1 MTKPMPD
8 QLAEFTL
15 AFERFTRRF
24 KVAEAAAALENSLN
38 ALDVQALLFIND
50 NPGCS
55 LGEVARYL
63 QVALTT
69 MSSVADR
76 LVRRDMILRQRSEE
90 NRRSVALSLAPKGAG
105 AVAIYIDGYMDACGA
120 MLEPLEGPEQ
130 AEFIRLTQKMANY
143 DY

>member
-1 MTKPMPD
+1 MTKPTPD
-8 QLAEFTL
+8 QLADFTL
-15 AFERFTRRF
+15 TFERFTRRF

-38 ALDVQALLFIND
+38 ALDVQALLFINE

-76 LVRRDMILRQRSEE
+76 LVRRDMILRQRLEE
-90 NRRSVALSLAPKGAG
+90 NRRSLALSLAPKGVG
-105 AVAIYIDGYMDACGA
+105 AVAIYVEGYMNSCGA
-120 MLEPLEGPEQ
+120 MLEPLDGPEQ
-130 AEFIRLTQKMANY
+130 AEFIRLTQKMAQY